1 MKKLTDSEGCFFT
14 ALLLFFFCA
23 PAVQANEDVSLLE
36 IAAADG
42 SSEALI
48 ELALFYGQDEENKD
62 ELRAFDL
69 LLIAANRFDSS
80 VAQINLGVMYQ
91 FGGDGIEVDESRAA
105 YWYSRAARSGS
116 LSPQSKLADMY
127 SRGIGTPA
135 SIGQVD
141 YNLALDLYQ
150 SAAEQG
156 NVIGQYNLAEMYEL
170 GKGTAV
176 NLAEARRWYSLAAEQ
191 GLVEATDALQKLQ

>member
-1 MKKLTDSEGCFFT
+1 MKKLIGSEGYFFK
-14 ALLLFFFCA
+14 ALLLLLLSVSA
-23 PAVQANEDVSLLE
+23 AQSNEDVSSLE

-62 ELRAFDL
+62 EKRAFDL
-69 LLIAANRFDSS
+69 LLIAANRFDNSI
-80 VAQINLGVMYQ
+80 AQINLGVMYQ
-91 FGGDGIEVDESRAA
+91 FGGDGIGVDESRAA

-116 LSPQSKLADMY
+116 LSAQSKLADMY

-135 SIGQVD
+135 NPDKAADLYRSAADGGFADAQVELGYLHETGEIGQVD

-150 SAAEQG
+150 SAWQRC
-156 NVIGQYNLAEMYEL
+156 M
-170 GKGTAV
+170 
-176 NLAEARRWYSLAAEQ
+176 S
-191 GLVEATDALQKLQ
+191 